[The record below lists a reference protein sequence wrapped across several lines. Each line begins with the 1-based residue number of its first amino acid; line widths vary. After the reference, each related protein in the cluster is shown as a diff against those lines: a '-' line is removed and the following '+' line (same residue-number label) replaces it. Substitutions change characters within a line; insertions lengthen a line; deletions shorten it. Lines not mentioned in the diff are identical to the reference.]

1 MGKDLGL
8 SDEEIITRLQMKFNL
23 TEEQASAYLDEAE

>member
-8 SDEEIITRLQMKFNL
+8 SDEEIITRLQVKFNL
-23 TEEQASAYLDEAE
+23 TEEQANAYLNEEE